1 MHGPIGEEKKN
12 QDERLNRF
20 NETCAVKIMVLGGK
34 GGVGKS
40 TVAVNLAAALAQLN
54 YRVGL
59 LDADLHGPNTARML
73 GLEGARLEA
82 GSQEGLIAPYPAR
95 PNLRLASLALTNKE
109 DTAFIWR
116 GPLKITIIRQFL
128 ADTEWG
134 PLDFLIADS
143 PPGTGDE
150 PLTLAQSLS
159 GRRYGL
165 VVTTPQEVALQDA
178 SRSLSFVQSLKLPL
192 LGLVENMSAYLGP
205 EGTELPLFGGPGA
218 ETLARAYGATVLAR
232 LPLDPAVGQS
242 PQTPFV
248 EGTGLLRERFWPV
261 VEAAIQALKQPPVLG
276 ISLKK
281 VL

>member
-1 MHGPIGEEKKN
+1 MHGPIGEQKQQ
-12 QDERLNRF
+12 QDERLARF
-20 NETCAVKIMVLGGK
+20 NETCSVKIMVLGGK

-40 TVAVNLAAALAQLN
+40 TVAVNLAVALAQLN

-82 GSQEGLIAPYPAR
+82 GSEEGLIAPFPAR

-134 PLDFLIADS
+134 PLDFLVADS

-150 PLTLAQSLS
+150 PLTLAQSLT

-178 SRSLSFVQSLKLPL
+178 SRSLSFVKSLRLPL

-205 EGTELPLFGGPGA
+205 EGTELPLFGGPGGEA
-218 ETLARAYGATVLAR
+218 LARAHQTTVLAR
-232 LPLDPAVGQS
+232 LPFDPIVGQS
-242 PQTPFV
+242 PQTPFM
-248 EGTGLLRERFWPV
+248 ESAGQLKERFRPV
-261 VEAAIQALKQPPVLG
+261 VEAAIQALKQPPTTG
-276 ISLKK
+276 FSLKK
-281 VL
+281 AL